1 MNPWGMALVHHP
13 VLDRRGE
20 RVTTAVTNLDIHDL
34 ARIGCTYGATRIY
47 LVTPLA
53 EQQRLVLRL
62 LDHWRSGYGATH
74 NPDRS
79 RALGLVEVV
88 SDLATAVD
96 DMGRRGAAPVLPLL
110 TGAARRD
117 GIDAQAARRLHH
129 RQPLLLV
136 FGTGSGLAPELF
148 EQGWP
153 VLEPVRGTGEY
164 NHLPVR
170 AAVAIISDRLFGG
183 AQPLQAD
190 S

>member
-1 MNPWGMALVHHP
+1 MNPWGLALVHHP
-13 VLDRRGE
+13 VLDRRGDK
-20 RVTTAVTNLDIHDL
+20 VTTAVTNLDIHDL

-47 LVTPLA
+47 LVTPLT
-53 EQQRLVLRL
+53 EQQRLVNRL
-62 LDHWRSGYGATH
+62 LEHWRSGPGAAH
-74 NPDRS
+74 NPDRR

-88 SDLATAVD
+88 DDLAAAQADLVRLT
-96 DMGRRGAAPVLPLL
+96 GAQVQPLL
-110 TGAARRD
+110 TGAGRSD
-117 GIDAQAARRLHH
+117 GIDCNAARALLE

-153 VLEPVRGTGEY
+153 VLESIRGVGDY

-183 AQPLQAD
+183 T
-190 S
+190 